1 MGGRDNFLNPTFSNL
16 PSVQAMEETGL
27 LEVSAGAGRRQSSA
41 RSCVCD
47 AQLGKD
53 DCRFSEREQPDLR
66 KTYRHGQLG
75 HVLFRL
81 G

>member
-1 MGGRDNFLNPTFSNL
+1 
-16 PSVQAMEETGL
+16 
-27 LEVSAGAGRRQSSA
+27 
-41 RSCVCD
+41 
-47 AQLGKD
+47 LGEIESDGK
-53 DCRFSEREQPDLR
+53 QYQHPDLR